1 MCAKLTMERYQKLEE
16 MGRAP
21 ISLPSDIFFGGNEI
35 LQKTPGNHHRP
46 QFRKTG
52 TFNHPSIRAYR
63 KRVAIDRANRLK
75 KNKMSEVELRKI
87 GGLQG
92 LQSALAEFGLKIN
105 EEDMEVVLMNAS
117 ALESDGLAK
126 REYNEQQ
133 KVVELAR
140 LGIKY
145 VPMVADNAK
154 PVDVVKVTTQAQ
166 NKRVAADDDLSS
178 LKDESEKDNNQL
190 SSNEEASLSKDTDIV
205 DTGEDSDGVKFEGGD
220 TL

>member
-1 MCAKLTMERYQKLEE
+1 MERYQKLEE
-16 MGRAP
+16 MGRTP
-21 ISLPSDIFFGGNEI
+21 ISLPASIFFGGNEI
-35 LQKTPGNHHRP
+35 LQKTPGNHHLP
-46 QFRKTG
+46 QFRKSG

-87 GGLQG
+87 GGLPG
-92 LQSALAEFGLKIN
+92 LQTALGEFGLKIN
-105 EEDMEVVLMNAS
+105 EEDMEVVQMNAS
-117 ALESDGLAK
+117 ALEADGTAK

-133 KVVELAR
+133 KIVEMAR

-145 VPMVADNAK
+145 VPMVADNAR
-154 PVDVVKVTTQAQ
+154 PVDVVKATTQAQ
-166 NKRVAADDDLSS
+166 NKRVSADDDLSS

-190 SSNEEASLSKDTDIV
+190 SRDEEIALAGETGVV
-205 DTGEDSDGVKFEGGD
+205 DTGEDVEGVKLVGDD